1 MAVQERILE
10 TALRMFRTIGIK
22 NVTMFDIAREC
33 GISKKT
39 VYEHFTDKEELIQAG
54 IRTLLGTLKEEM
66 TRDRNEATD
75 AIEEVIRTTA
85 NIQARARTMNPVM
98 LYEVQ
103 KYHPEIAKEIEQF
116 RRDAVL
122 QHIRENL
129 QRGMEEGLFSSHF
142 NIDIIARMRQLQLET
157 VFDPLQYPA
166 AEYELQA
173 VMQEITTNYIM
184 GIATLKGRKLAGRY
198 LKIEEQDL
206 TTI

>member
-39 VYEHFTDKEELIQAG
+39 VYEHFTDKAELIQAG
-54 IRTLLGTLKEEM
+54 IRTLLGTLREEM
-66 TRDRNEATD
+66 TNDRNEATD
-75 AIEEVIRTTA
+75 AIDEVIRTTA

-122 QHIRENL
+122 QHIRGNL
-129 QRGMEEGLFSSHF
+129 QRGMEEGLFNSHF

-166 AEYELQA
+166 AEFELHE
-173 VMQEITTNYIM
+173 VMQELTTNYIM
-184 GIATLKGRKLAGRY
+184 GIATLKGRKLAGQY
-198 LKIEEQDL
+198 LKIKEQDL

>member
-39 VYEHFTDKEELIQAG
+39 VYEHFTDKAELIQAG
-54 IRTLLGTLKEEM
+54 IRTLLGTLREEM
-66 TRDRNEATD
+66 TNDRNEAAD
-75 AIEEVIRTTA
+75 AIDEVIRTTA

-122 QHIRENL
+122 QHIRGNL
-129 QRGMEEGLFSSHF
+129 QRGMEEGLFNSYF

-166 AEYELQA
+166 AEFELHE
-173 VMQEITTNYIM
+173 VMQELTTNYIM
-184 GIATLKGRKLAGRY
+184 GIATLKGRKLAGQY

-206 TTI
+206 TII

>member
-39 VYEHFTDKEELIQAG
+39 VYEHFTDKAELIQAG
-54 IRTLLGTLKEEM
+54 IRTLLGTLREEM
-66 TRDRNEATD
+66 TNDRNEAAD
-75 AIEEVIRTTA
+75 AIDEVIRTTA

-122 QHIRENL
+122 QNIRGNL
-129 QRGMEEGLFSSHF
+129 QRGMEEGLFNSHF

-166 AEYELQA
+166 AEFELHE
-173 VMQEITTNYIM
+173 VMQELTTNYIM
-184 GIATLKGRKLAGRY
+184 GIATLKGRKLAGQY

-206 TTI
+206 TII

>member
-1 MAVQERILE
+1 MQERILD
-10 TALRMFRTIGIK
+10 TALRMFTTIGIK

-39 VYEHFTDKEELIQAG
+39 VYEHFTDKAELIQAG
-54 IRTLLGTLKEEM
+54 IRTLLETLREEM
-66 TRDRNEATD
+66 TNDRNEAAD

-103 KYHPEIAKEIEQF
+103 KYHPEAAKEIEQF
-116 RRDAVL
+116 KRDVVL
-122 QHIRENL
+122 CHIRENL

-166 AEYELQA
+166 AEFDLHA

-198 LKIEEQDL
+198 FQIKAEDL
-206 TTI
+206 STN

>member
-22 NVTMFDIAREC
+22 NVTMFEIAREC

-54 IRTLLGTLKEEM
+54 IRTLLETLKEEM
-66 TRDRNEATD
+66 INDRNEAAD
-75 AIEEVIRTTA
+75 AIDEAIRTTA

-116 RRDAVL
+116 RREAVL
-122 QHIRENL
+122 QHIRANL
-129 QRGMEEGLFSSHF
+129 QRGMEEGLFNSHF

-166 AEYELQA
+166 AEFELHE

-184 GIATLKGRKLAGRY
+184 GIATLKGRKLAGQY

-206 TTI
+206 TII

>member
-39 VYEHFTDKEELIQAG
+39 VYEHFTDKAELIQAG
-54 IRTLLGTLKEEM
+54 IRTLLETLREEM
-66 TRDRNEATD
+66 TKDRNEAED
-75 AIEEVIRTTA
+75 AIDEIIRTTA

-98 LYEVQ
+98 LYEVR

-122 QHIRENL
+122 QHIRANL
-129 QRGMEEGLFSSHF
+129 QRGMEEGLFNSHF
-142 NIDIIARMRQLQLET
+142 KIDIIARMRQLQLET

-166 AEYELQA
+166 AEFELHE

-184 GIATLKGRKLAGRY
+184 GIATLKGRKLAGQY

>member
-1 MAVQERILE
+1 
-10 TALRMFRTIGIK
+10 MFRTIGIK

-39 VYEHFTDKEELIQAG
+39 VYEHFTDKAELIQAG

-85 NIQARARTMNPVM
+85 NIQARARSMNPVM

-116 RRDAVL
+116 RRDVVL
-122 QHIRENL
+122 QHIRGNL

-142 NIDIIARMRQLQLET
+142 NINIIARMRQLQLET
-157 VFDPLQYPA
+157 VFDPLQYPT
-166 AEYELQA
+166 AEYELQE

>member
-1 MAVQERILE
+1 MAAQERILE

-39 VYEHFTDKEELIQAG
+39 VYEHFTDKAELIQAG

-66 TRDRNEATD
+66 TKDRNEATD

-116 RRDAVL
+116 RRDVVL
-122 QHIRENL
+122 QHIRGNL

-142 NIDIIARMRQLQLET
+142 NINIIARMRQLQLET
-157 VFDPLQYPA
+157 VFDPLQYPT
-166 AEYELQA
+166 AEYELQE

>member
-1 MAVQERILE
+1 MTVQERILE

-39 VYEHFTDKEELIQAG
+39 VYEHFTDKAELIQAG
-54 IRTLLGTLKEEM
+54 IRTLLGTLREEM
-66 TRDRNEATD
+66 TNDRNEAAD
-75 AIEEVIRTTA
+75 AIDEVIRTTA

-122 QHIRENL
+122 QNIRGNL
-129 QRGMEEGLFSSHF
+129 QRGMEEGLFNSHF

-166 AEYELQA
+166 AEFELHE
-173 VMQEITTNYIM
+173 VMQELTTNYIM
-184 GIATLKGRKLAGRY
+184 GIATLKGRKLAGQY

>member
-1 MAVQERILE
+1 MAAQERILE

-39 VYEHFTDKEELIQAG
+39 VYEHFTDKAELIQAG

-116 RRDAVL
+116 RRDVVL
-122 QHIRENL
+122 QHIRGNL

-142 NIDIIARMRQLQLET
+142 NINIIARMRQLQLET
-157 VFDPLQYPA
+157 VFDPLQYPT
-166 AEYELQA
+166 AEYELQE

>member
-1 MAVQERILE
+1 
-10 TALRMFRTIGIK
+10 
-22 NVTMFDIAREC
+22 
-33 GISKKT
+33 
-39 VYEHFTDKEELIQAG
+39 
-54 IRTLLGTLKEEM
+54 
-66 TRDRNEATD
+66 
-75 AIEEVIRTTA
+75 
-85 NIQARARTMNPVM
+85 RARTMNPVM

-116 RRDAVL
+116 KRDAVL
-122 QHIRENL
+122 QHIRRNL

-166 AEYELQA
+166 AEFELHE
-173 VMQEITTNYIM
+173 VMQELTTNYIM
-184 GIATLKGRKLAGRY
+184 GIATLKGRKLAGQY

>member
-39 VYEHFTDKEELIQAG
+39 VYEHFTDKAELIQAG
-54 IRTLLGTLKEEM
+54 IRTLLGTLREEM
-66 TRDRNEATD
+66 TNDRNEAAD
-75 AIEEVIRTTA
+75 AIDEVIRTTA

-129 QRGMEEGLFSSHF
+129 QRGMDEGLFNSHF

-166 AEYELQA
+166 AEFELHE

-184 GIATLKGRKLAGRY
+184 GVATLKGRRLAGQY